1 MVVIVYQ
8 YYPIVKVSNG
18 RDPMTIVNVL
28 NKKNIINIQPCLSI
42 FMSRLHIKANMCHIW
57 VISILNPSTQ
67 PVEVT
72 LADFL
77 IWLDGH
83 PVNIFTLLPFG
94 LWIIIQI
101 GKTYWRGSTAS
112 MESYQRCLVCGEDL
126 YR

>member
-1 MVVIVYQ
+1 M
-8 YYPIVKVSNG
+8 
-18 RDPMTIVNVL
+18 
-28 NKKNIINIQPCLSI
+28 CL
-42 FMSRLHIKANMCHIW
+42 IW

-101 GKTYWRGSTAS
+101 GKTYWRGSMAS
-112 MESYQRCLVCGEDL
+112 MEGCQLGLFYGEDFTGEESVEFAWPGFPCEFDTRASSAILRL
-126 YR
+126 YDGGAGSDDELSVPPA